1 MKPSDPLNFFLI
13 NEKNHEIFAK
23 FHLIQDSRSTV
34 GWCLC
39 LSLILEYFEPHKR
52 GSFLHL
58 LTTRLFAEN
67 IDHMRS
73 GRTCLVKSDFSIVT
87 LYVVAE
93 RRSYH
98 WVLAA

>member
-1 MKPSDPLNFFLI
+1 MKPSEPLKKFLI
-13 NEKNHEIFAK
+13 NEKNLENFAK
-23 FHLIQDSRSTV
+23 FHLI
-34 GWCLC
+34 
-39 LSLILEYFEPHKR
+39 LILEYFEPHKR
-52 GSFLHL
+52 GSFLHF

-73 GRTCLVKSDFSIVT
+73 GRTCLVKSEFSIVT

-98 WVLAA
+98 WALAA